1 MADVR
6 KYYMFE
12 FKSLKLSGIKGA
24 QNIGTDKETKKRV

>member
-1 MADVR
+1 
-6 KYYMFE
+6 MFE